1 MGDVKKSDVVQ
12 SGIFEGI
19 SSDAVEKLCV
29 GGRKISVE
37 AGHVLFER
45 GQDAGELMIL
55 QEGVVELFFPIQI
68 MGVTRAVTMQS
79 NHAGDVVAWSSLV
92 DPHCLT
98 LSAKCASKCT
108 LTVFSRDTLHAYFDT
123 DARTGYLFMR
133 NLAGVIG
140 RRLQAMQ
147 TTWMHDLQASIVK
160 GLE

>member
-1 MGDVKKSDVVQ
+1 MDDTKKFDGSQ
-12 SGIFEGI
+12 SGIFEDI
-19 SSDAVEKLCV
+19 SGNVIEQLCAA
-29 GGRKISVE
+29 GRKISVE

-45 GQDAGELMIL
+45 GQDADELMIL

-92 DPHCLT
+92 NPYCLT

-108 LTVFSRDTLHAYFDT
+108 LNVFSRNALHAYFET

-140 RRLQAMQ
+140 RRLQSMQ